1 MDSTSKETSPFLA
14 DESNQKSS
22 IEPFPARDRD
32 AASDD
37 FVDAQESPVLTRAV
51 TADTAFTSA
60 AAPTLPASGHPTAKE
75 DDAEEP
81 ANTTITTTAADTA
94 DTGAAV
100 VTAPASP
107 IQTPTATIAP
117 APAPAQ
123 AQAAPPKPTVKDL
136 TAEAPASPQ
145 RAPTMSHES
154 LPSSKPEEVEE
165 DKMHK
170 HKQDDA
176 AETEGHRLEE
186 EKQEENEK
194 PVIESVQST
203 EQEKSEY
210 QPLPSP
216 PPQEQQ
222 QEQSQEQSQEQP
234 QVPHSETPE
243 DEEKHG
249 ESGEEKTH
257 PEPESILESQN
268 QHITIQQPNP
278 PPPSHP
284 DNDDSLSHPQTS
296 TLTPT
301 HSNFHNDH
309 DEEGRDKH
317 FSTAPTMIAPE
328 TLHAPSDTHSN
339 HLTTDSHDPAGPSSS
354 SSANFE
360 DMPQEKDASAPT
372 QTHDQEVVIEENKS
386 VTGSA
391 NTPAIGGDI
400 GHNIDVSQVAA
411 PKSKKK
417 SSSKGDRDRD
427 SDGEDN
433 TAAAPSLTITLLLT
447 NGARHPFEITSR
459 YLKKRGQD
467 VEGFDPF
474 NMSVY
479 TLKELILK
487 EWRSGMFYPI
497 HFYFTIKHWGCHL
510 LTNL

>member
-32 AASDD
+32 TASDD

-75 DDAEEP
+75 DDGEEP

-107 IQTPTATIAP
+107 IHTPTATIAP

-194 PVIESVQST
+194 PVVESVQST

-210 QPLPSP
+210 QPLSP
-216 PPQEQQ
+216 PPPSQEQQ
-222 QEQSQEQSQEQP
+222 QEQSQEQP

-386 VTGSA
+386 ATGSA

-487 EWRSGMFYPI
+487 EWRSGMFHSLY
-497 HFYFTIKHWGCHL
+497 L
-510 LTNL
+510 LI